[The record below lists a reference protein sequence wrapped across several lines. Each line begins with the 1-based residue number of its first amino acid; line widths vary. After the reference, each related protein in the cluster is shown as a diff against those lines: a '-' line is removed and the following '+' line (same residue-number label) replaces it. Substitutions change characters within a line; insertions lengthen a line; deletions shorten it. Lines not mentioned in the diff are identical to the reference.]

1 MIVVVGEALVDVV
14 VSPEGGTAR
23 RPGGSP
29 LNVAVGLARLG
40 EETGLL
46 TRVGPDPDGELVRE
60 HLAASNVQLLGDHR
74 AAATGVAAARLTASG
89 DAGYEFTIDW
99 DLPRS
104 PLPPGATALHF
115 GSLGAALRPGVEAVM
130 ALAKEAV
137 AAGLPVSYDPNV
149 RPAITPEVGDAW
161 PEVCEQAGLADLV
174 RLSEEDAEFLRP
186 DEAPTDVAA
195 QFLDCGARAVV
206 ITSGEGPTV
215 ALSAAG
221 EAAVDAPR
229 ADVVDTVGAG
239 DSFMAALV
247 AATLGDRREDPRR
260 WSPGSDDLSR
270 YVAAAHAAAA
280 ITVTRA
286 AADPPWRHELGPDW
300 P

>member
-29 LNVAVGLARLG
+29 LNVAVGLSRLG
-40 EETGLL
+40 EATGLL
-46 TRVGPDPDGELVRE
+46 TRVGPDPDGDLVRA

-74 AAATGVAAARLTASG
+74 SAATGVAAARLTAAG

-104 PLPPGATALHF
+104 SLPAGATALHF
-115 GSLGAALRPGVEAVM
+115 GSLGAVLRPGSDAVVALVE
-130 ALAKEAV
+130 EAA
-137 AAGLPVSYDPNV
+137 AAGLPISYDPNV
-149 RPAITPEVGDAW
+149 RPAITPEVGEAW
-161 PEVCEQAGLADLV
+161 PEVCRQAGLADLV
-174 RLSEEDAEFLRP
+174 RLSEEDAELLRP
-186 DEAPTDVAA
+186 GKAPTEVAA
-195 QFLDCGARAVV
+195 QFLDCGARVVV
-206 ITSGEGPTV
+206 ITSGDGPTV
-215 ALSAAG
+215 ALSASG
-221 EAAVDAPR
+221 EAAVDTPR
-229 ADVVDTVGAG
+229 AEVVDTVGAG

-247 AATLGDRREDPRR
+247 VATLRDRSADPRG
-260 WSPGSDDLSR
+260 WSPGSDDLVR
-270 YVAAAHAAAA
+270 YVGSAHAAAA
-280 ITVTRA
+280 VTVTRA